1 MQINDVQKGT
11 YRNRDRDRE
20 RPRQK
25 TKMFTQLNWLHL
37 TWIYREKKIIS
48 TKKLIYS
55 KQQHLIKIQ
64 RLTFY
69 TLSRVHQQTLRHWN
83 CRTKGNTQQIKWVQI
98 KTIRPIFLFSFDYT
112 FFVCSLSQLFL
123 LVQSLL
129 SYLIVSP
136 FSSSPL
142 ICNFQLIRV
151 SLVVFGILFWNNVLQ
166 LADRNFSMFFFFS
179 FSAFALQSVKR
190 RKWFDLPT
198 PLSPHTTKH
207 LPQRKIDFRSVND
220 DVFSSHEIITIVDRI
235 NSNGRRVE

>member
-166 LADRNFSMFFFFS
+166 LADRNFNMFFFFFLCVRFAVCQKTEMVRFADTAVAAHNETFAAEKNRLS
-179 FSAFALQSVKR
+179 FG
-190 RKWFDLPT
+190 
-198 PLSPHTTKH
+198 
-207 LPQRKIDFRSVND
+207 QRWCIQFTRNHNDCRSN
-220 DVFSSHEIITIVDRI
+220 
-235 NSNGRRVE
+235 